1 MGFETFLTES
11 TVQDVLNEPK
21 IFVMIIGGVASG
33 KSYIYEKNFKSL
45 PLVDIDEY
53 TKKLSNG
60 DWEKARKFVAKAMQ
74 MVKVDLLNYF
84 KKGESVV
91 NTGTGGRING
101 VQHKLKAAVAEG
113 FKTCIVL
120 VDVPEEKA
128 LERNKS
134 RSELGDRNLIPDYKV
149 ISSNKSARDNFKV
162 FKKETD
168 YSIRIKT

>member
-1 MGFETFLTES
+1 MEFKAFLTES
-11 TVQDVLNEPK
+11 TFQDVLKEPK

-33 KSYIYEKNFKSL
+33 KSYIYEKNFNSL

-74 MVKVDLLNYF
+74 MAKVDLLNYF

-91 NTGTGGRING
+91 NTGAGGSIKG
-101 VQHKLKAAVAEG
+101 VQNKLKAAVAEG

-120 VDVPEEKA
+120 VDVPEKKA
-128 LERNKS
+128 LERNQS
-134 RSELGDRNLIPDYKV
+134 RADLGARNLIPDYKV

-162 FKKETD
+162 FQKETD